1 MRFHPETARLRDR
14 LNRRMRSVTRTGR
27 AEGTTIVDTA
37 AGSFALPKNVAR
49 GLAALPRWELV
60 VDLVR
65 GHLIAPEASIAIH
78 GVEIVVKMFSV
89 LIEAAGRPIPVR
101 ELYEKVWGMRW
112 VSPRC
117 HTAAVHVTVFRA
129 RKLLAQVGQQ
139 DRLTASPGTGYAFY
153 LGRSV
158 VALRNPARRR
168 AAPPPS
174 GDASP
179 ILAILRE
186 RGYVDNRELRKRAGR
201 SRATMYRE
209 LRRLVAAGTLK
220 MVGKGR
226 AARYEPASPA
236 EGFLESG
243 SIVRTP

>member
-1 MRFHPETARLRDR
+1 MRFNHNAARLRDR
-14 LNRRMRSVTRTGR
+14 LNRRNRVDPALGR
-27 AEGTTIVDTA
+27 QRREGMLVVDTA
-37 AGSFALPKNVAR
+37 AGSFSLPKNVAR

-65 GHLIAPEASIAIH
+65 GHLVGQQGSVAIH
-78 GVEIVVKMFSV
+78 GVEIVVKLFAV
-89 LIEAAGRPIPVR
+89 LIQAAGRPMPVR

-129 RKLLAQVGQQ
+129 RKLLAQLGQQ
-139 DRLTASPGTGYAFY
+139 DRLAATPGAGYTFY

-158 VALRNPARRR
+158 LALRNPERRR
-168 AAPPPS
+168 VPAQAAPS

-179 ILAILRE
+179 ILAVIRE
-186 RGYVDNRELRKRAGR
+186 RGYVDNRELRRRCGR
-201 SRATMYRE
+201 SRATIFRE
-209 LRRLVAAGTLK
+209 LRRLVAAGALV

-226 AARYEPASPA
+226 AARYEPAQA
-236 EGFLESG
+236 
-243 SIVRTP
+243 